1 VSRKDLSLEDCFLSS
16 KGVREASLLRS
27 NDVINQ
33 YKFDPVCTSP
43 LSRALAT
50 CVLVLGHIQIIER
63 ENQDN
68 IDLQK
73 SNNTRTTSPAT
84 STTPFLARSDICE
97 FGKGIP
103 ENRGRPL
110 DILVKDL
117 KKKLYI
123 ISSPSYTKCID
134 EIDFSMIG
142 SSWPKAETTLCN
154 HGVIS
159 FLIWLSNISEVNV
172 DFVCHYNVI
181 KWLLNNAIDRV
192 PNCTPIECILTD
204 DGELFLKSEYNG
216 PNFKTQTSKN
226 NNTKISNNRS
236 NIGKL
241 EKKRRDKKS
250 HKNLM

>member
-1 VSRKDLSLEDCFLSS
+1 LVSKVESKNFIAETMKNVVLIRHGESLGQIARERGVSRKHPSLEDCLLGS
-16 KGVREASLLRS
+16 KGVREASQLRS

-33 YKFDPVCTSP
+33 YKFDLVCTSP

-50 CVLVLGHIQIIER
+50 CVLALGHIQITER

-110 DILVKDL
+110 DILV
-117 KKKLYI
+117 
-123 ISSPSYTKCID
+123 SSPSYTKCID

-142 SSWPKAETTLCN
+142 PS
-154 HGVIS
+154 
-159 FLIWLSNISEVNV
+159 
-172 DFVCHYNVI
+172 
-181 KWLLNNAIDRV
+181 
-192 PNCTPIECILTD
+192 
-204 DGELFLKSEYNG
+204 
-216 PNFKTQTSKN
+216 
-226 NNTKISNNRS
+226 
-236 NIGKL
+236 
-241 EKKRRDKKS
+241 
-250 HKNLM
+250 